1 MKDIHL
7 NLNETV
13 FKCVTC
19 QKEYPVLTTFKTP
32 DMAVEVCS
40 NCHSFYIG
48 KQNATTALRGRAEK
62 LNSKFQTAKENM
74 QNKPVKKTVTKKPKA
89 RPASGFDVL
98 GNN

>member
-1 MKDIHL
+1 MKNIHL
-7 NLNETV
+7 DLNETV

-19 QKEYPVLTTFKTP
+19 QKDYPILTTFKNTE
-32 DMAVEVCS
+32 MAVEVCS

-62 LNSKFQTAKENM
+62 LSSKFQTAKENL
-74 QNKPVKKTVTKKPKA
+74 QNKPVKKPSVKKTKA
-89 RPASGFDVL
+89 RPTSGFDAL